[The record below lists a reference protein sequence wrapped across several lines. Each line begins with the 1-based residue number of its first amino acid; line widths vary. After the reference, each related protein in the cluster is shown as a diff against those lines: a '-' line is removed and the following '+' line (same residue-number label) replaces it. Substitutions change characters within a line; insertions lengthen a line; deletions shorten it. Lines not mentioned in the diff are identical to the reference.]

1 MARKYKR
8 LFNMY
13 PAWDYRRELEEL
25 NRQSEQGWQLIRG
38 GVFVNRFKRN
48 DHIRYRYQIDFSGK
62 VEDLGRYIE
71 TFREQG
77 WEYIRTTFNGW
88 SYFRKPWD
96 PSLPEEQYEIF
107 TDQASL
113 QEMTG
118 RWIKLVGIL
127 TAIVAVFLAIYT
139 VRLVLMPNLPA
150 LVRFL
155 VFLLETAFLIYGILC
170 MRKSARKQTFSGA
183 GAIWIPIFALLI
195 IGNIG
200 AIYLETHHH
209 RFTSHFIADEV
220 VGIPDGMEN
229 VLEWSSIGI
238 LYTDNYYM
246 DLNITADSSICF
258 TLVDDS
264 DTVIY
269 TITDVNVDISN
280 LKLHLEKGQY
290 YIRLSSYEGG
300 GLDVFCAIK

>member
-25 NRQSEQGWQLIRG
+25 NRQSEQGWQLVRG

-48 DHIRYRYQIDFSGK
+48 SDIRYRYQIDFSGK

-113 QEMTG
+113 REMTG

-127 TAIVAVFLAIYT
+127 TAIVAAFLAIYT

-155 VFLLETAFLIYGILC
+155 VFLLETAFLVYGILC
-170 MRKSARKQTFSGA
+170 MRKSAQKQTLSGA
-183 GAIWIPIFALLI
+183 RSLWVPIFALLI
-195 IGNIG
+195 IGTVG

-209 RFTSHFIADEV
+209 RFNSRFVADEMSDIS
-220 VGIPDGMEN
+220 GGMEN
-229 VLEWSSIGI
+229 VFQWGSFDV
-238 LYTDNYYM
+238 LYTDNYYL
-246 DLNITADSSICF
+246 DLSITADSSICF

-269 TITDVNVDISN
+269 TVTDTNVNVSN

-290 YIRLSSYEGG
+290 YMYYSYYESGG
-300 GLDVFCAIK
+300 FDATCAIK

>member
-13 PAWDYRRELEEL
+13 PAWDYRRELEVL
-25 NRQSEQGWQLIRG
+25 NRQSELGWQLVRV

-118 RWIKLVGIL
+118 RWIKLLGIL

-155 VFLLETAFLIYGILC
+155 VLLLETAFLIYGIFC

-183 GAIWIPIFALLI
+183 RALWIPIFALLI
-195 IGNIG
+195 IGTVG
-200 AIYLETHHH
+200 ATYLETHHY
-209 RFTSHFIADEV
+209 RFNSRFVADEMSE
-220 VGIPDGMEN
+220 ISDGMEN
-229 VLEWSSIGI
+229 VFQWGSFDV

-269 TITDVNVDISN
+269 TVTDTNVDVSN
-280 LKLHLEKGQY
+280 LKLHLKKGQY
-290 YIRLSSYEGG
+290 YMYYSCYESGG
-300 GLDVFCAIK
+300 FDATCAIK

>member
-25 NRQSEQGWQLIRG
+25 NRQSELGWQLVRG

-113 QEMTG
+113 REMTG
-118 RWIKLVGIL
+118 RWIKFVGIL

-155 VFLLETAFLIYGILC
+155 VLLLETAFLVYGILC
-170 MRKSARKQTFSGA
+170 MRKSARKQTFSGV

-195 IGNIG
+195 IGTVG
-200 AIYLETHHH
+200 ATYLETHHY
-209 RFTSHFIADEV
+209 RFNSRFVADEMS
-220 VGIPDGMEN
+220 GISDGMEN
-229 VLEWSSIGI
+229 VFQWGSFDV
-238 LYTDNYYM
+238 LYTDNYYL
-246 DLNITADSSICF
+246 DLSITADSSICF

-269 TITDVNVDISN
+269 TVADTNVDVSN
-280 LKLHLEKGQY
+280 LKLHLKKGQY
-290 YIRLSSYEGG
+290 YMYYSCYESGG
-300 GLDVFCAIK
+300 FDATCAIK